1 MLNER
6 DKNSVIST
14 DAFIVFLGTYSVG
27 AELGVLLILIK
38 CAESKPVS
46 VVNEKACYERENF
59 PTHRVYG
66 TNIGV

>member
-1 MLNER
+1 MLSER
-6 DKNSVIST
+6 DKNFASLT
-14 DAFIVFLGTYSVG
+14 DAFIILGTYSVG
-27 AELGVLLILIK
+27 AGLGVLLILIK
-38 CAESKPVS
+38 CAESKSVS